1 VTNLLKMVGTGY
13 LVLVCLYI
21 IANYGLICW
30 FQGFWK
36 LTEYL
41 SLSNTITWMMTV
53 LTLLPGLLLLGWSDR
68 RRNAG
73 K

>member
-1 VTNLLKMVGTGY
+1 MTNLLKVVGTGY

-21 IANYGLICW
+21 IASYGLIFW

-41 SLSNTITWMMTV
+41 SLSNIIIWMVTV

-68 RRNAG
+68 RRKAG